1 MRLTYCSYFLEFKH
15 PFGVSS
21 NTRKNTPVVF
31 VKIEKDGIS
40 GFGEACLPAYLGET
54 VDQTTLFLEKVKT
67 QLPHLSDL
75 PSVQDIIDKIDLID
89 EGHNAAK
96 AATDI
101 ALNDLFSKI
110 AGKPFY
116 DWIGTQKPEPRAT
129 SFTIGIDS
137 EEKLIQKI
145 QEAEKFSILKI
156 KAGTNDD
163 KALIE
168 LVRKHTT
175 KPLYVDANQAWTD
188 KHKVLDLISMMKEK
202 GVLLV
207 EQAMP
212 VNMKADMRWVT
223 ERSVLPTIAD
233 ESVKRLK
240 DLENLEDAFS
250 GINIKLMKC
259 TGLNEAIKMIAFA
272 KKKNIQIMLGCMA
285 ESSCATTAM
294 AHLMASADFIDLDAP
309 ELYTNDPFRG
319 LSYVNGSVNLNDKVG
334 LGLEPTPAL
343 LDLF

>member
-1 MRLTYCSYFLEFKH
+1 MRLTYCSYFHEFKH

-31 VKIEKDGIS
+31 VKIEKDGLS

-54 VDQTTLFLEKVKT
+54 VEQTNRFLEKVKIV
-67 QLPHLSDL
+67 LPHLSDL
-75 PSVQDIIDKIDLID
+75 PCVQDLLDRIDLLD

-96 AATDI
+96 AAMDM

-116 DWIGTQKPEPRAT
+116 EWIGTQKPQPRAT

-156 KAGTNDD
+156 KAGTKDD

-188 KHKVLDLISMMKEK
+188 KYQVLDLISMMKEN

-233 ESVKRLK
+233 ESVKRLI
-240 DLENLEDAFS
+240 DLENLEEAFS

-309 ELYTNDPFRG
+309 ELYTNDPFSG
-319 LSYVNGSVNLNDKVG
+319 LRYEKGLIQVSDGIG
-334 LGLEPTPAL
+334 LGVQAKDEMLP
-343 LDLF
+343 F